1 MEAGVFVFPTSS
13 APFVSQIY
21 QPICCNCAFMSCFS
35 LQVSKYCF
43 SLPSISSQGVF
54 VTIPEGWFR
63 VQIIKAVVQG
73 SLHSFHVID
82 YARILHH
89 YRNFLQIK
97 DNISNNQFKPEI
109 LSVTLF
115 YHLPEKK
122 IRSSNNSLSSYPF
135 FGLVSLKIV
144 IHLS

>member
-1 MEAGVFVFPTSS
+1 MEAGVFVFSTPS

-21 QPICCNCAFMSCFS
+21 QPICYNCAFYVL
-35 LQVSKYCF
+35 LQSASFQILF

-97 DNISNNQFKPEI
+97 DNISNSQFKPEI

-115 YHLPEKK
+115 YHLPEKE

>member
-1 MEAGVFVFPTSS
+1 MFFPLLRHLSS
-13 APFVSQIY
+13 VRFINQYVTTAL
-21 QPICCNCAFMSCFS
+21 FMSCFS

-43 SLPSISSQGVF
+43 SLPSISSYGVF

-97 DNISNNQFKPEI
+97 DNISNSQFKPEI

-115 YHLPEKK
+115 YHLPEKE